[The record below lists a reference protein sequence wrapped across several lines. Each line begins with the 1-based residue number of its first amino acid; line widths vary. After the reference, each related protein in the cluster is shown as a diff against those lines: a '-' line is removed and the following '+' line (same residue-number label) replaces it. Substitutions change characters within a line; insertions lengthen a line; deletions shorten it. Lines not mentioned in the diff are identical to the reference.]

1 MSGGKRMIL
10 MHRNIPVAKLHMDN
24 GIPIRYEEI
33 YSLVKT
39 ELDINI

>member
-1 MSGGKRMIL
+1 MIL